1 MVFCGGGHLI
11 KCYGIIIVLSS
22 YIIREVRSN
31 YTDDGRRAQASEVIT
46 TLEDWAFPQQT
57 VLKLTPAIVPIGD
70 ESASREVAVGDDNT
84 ESYLSGP
91 LRVYAAESITNIEVT
106 SSGSSF
112 DTFNHP
118 SPRIRLVAASTSR
131 QGCRDDDLVIPM
143 HKWRS
148 LSITTEGV
156 TIAVYHNS
164 TLTAPI
170 GIELLRS
177 SPSEDD
183 TLRTPVSILSLD
195 GNTIASDIR
204 QDYRYPTH
212 IHHVLH
218 GSYSEIAM
226 SSSSITPEPGDS
238 QATTSF
244 VLYNNILPITLEV
257 LGVYSSCKSNG
268 CLQHE

>member
-11 KCYGIIIVLSS
+11 KCYGIIVSS

-31 YTDDGRRAQASEVIT
+31 YTDDGRRAQASEVST
-46 TLEDWAFPQQT
+46 DDSG
-57 VLKLTPAIVPIGD
+57 LKILRP
-70 ESASREVAVGDDNT
+70 ASREVAVGDGNAG
-84 ESYLSGP
+84 SYLSGP

-118 SPRIRLVAASTSR
+118 SPRIRLVAASTPR

-143 HKWRS
+143 HKWRG
-148 LSITTEGV
+148 LSMTTEGV

-204 QDYRYPTH
+204 QDYPYPTH
-212 IHHVLH
+212 LDHVL
-218 GSYSEIAM
+218 
-226 SSSSITPEPGDS
+226 
-238 QATTSF
+238 
-244 VLYNNILPITLEV
+244 
-257 LGVYSSCKSNG
+257 
-268 CLQHE
+268 